1 MEQITITFTECEHR
15 GDLNN
20 YIGDLVEAGAR
31 ILSSNVNHDT
41 EEGNVCVEVSDREA
55 FDKAF
60 KATDSYN
67 FSSLSLY

>member
-1 MEQITITFTECEHR
+1 MEQITITFSECEHR

-20 YIGDLVEAGAR
+20 YIGDLVDAGAR
-31 ILSSNVNHDT
+31 ILSSGLNTDS
-41 EEGNVCVEVSDREA
+41 EEGWVCIEVSDREA

-60 KATDSYN
+60 EATDSYD